1 LTVVLGGLLAM
12 IMFSVLGP
20 VYDSLSKMKF

>member
-1 LTVVLGGLLAM
+1 MTVVLGALLAM
-12 IMFSVLGP
+12 VMFSVLGP